1 MAKNEFFE
9 KPFYFGNFSASD
21 AAVALS
27 SKPNGSF
34 LARTNHE
41 GFIVISFVAEKDVRH
56 EIVDTRDDGVKWRH
70 GAVWF
75 DTVDEFIDAAPYDL
89 HHPVLKQQSV
99 ATNRSTETTSISTQ
113 SSQQNQHD
121 NWFTLLFQGNH
132 NVIVDS
138 VCRLPVFA
146 SASVAGDF
154 VFVSGTLGTVGV
166 APKLIDGGI
175 ENETRQTLYNIARI
189 LKSCGCSLNQIV
201 KVNVY
206 LRDVEDFNTMNQVY
220 KKIMGENPPARITVG
235 KAGLALNAAVE
246 IDCIAYR
253 GSTFATRFT
262 KSIALLGG
270 VVAGLYVAQKLL
282 SDQM

>member
-1 MAKNEFFE
+1 
-9 KPFYFGNFSASD
+9 
-21 AAVALS
+21 
-27 SKPNGSF
+27 
-34 LARTNHE
+34 
-41 GFIVISFVAEKDVRH
+41 
-56 EIVDTRDDGVKWRH
+56 VKFH
-70 GAVWF
+70 
-75 DTVDEFIDAAPYDL
+75 
-89 HHPVLKQQSV
+89 K
-99 ATNRSTETTSISTQ
+99 
-113 SSQQNQHD
+113 
-121 NWFTLLFQGNH
+121 
-132 NVIVDS
+132 
-138 VCRLPVFA
+138 
-146 SASVAGDF
+146 
-154 VFVSGTLGTVGV
+154 V